1 VVVKK
6 GEVWWASLGEPRGSE
21 PGYKRPVV
29 IVSANEFNKSTIKT
43 IIVAVITSNLRL
55 AEAPGNFSV
64 SKKDSGLPKESVV
77 NVSQLLTLDK
87 SFLVEKS
94 KKLPELKLL
103 RLNEGLKLVLAI
115 P

>member
-1 VVVKK
+1 MKK

-43 IIVAVITSNLRL
+43 VIVAVITSNLRL
-55 AEAPGNFSV
+55 AEAPGNFPI
-64 SKKDSGLPKESVV
+64 SKKDSGLAKESAV

-94 KKLPELKLL
+94 KKLPEKKLL

-115 P
+115 S

>member
-1 VVVKK
+1 MKR

-43 IIVAVITSNLRL
+43 VIVAVITSNLRL
-55 AEAPGNFSV
+55 AEAPGNFSI
-64 SKKDSGLPKESVV
+64 SKKDSGLAKESVV

-94 KKLPELKLL
+94 KKIPELKII
-103 RLNEGLKLVLAI
+103 RLNEGLKLVLSI
-115 P
+115 Q

>member
-1 VVVKK
+1 MKK
-6 GEVWWASLGEPRGSE
+6 GEVWWASLGDPRGSE

-43 IIVAVITSNLRL
+43 VIVAVITSNLRL

-64 SKKDSGLPKESVV
+64 SKKDSGLTKKSVV

-87 SFLVEKS
+87 SFLVEKL
-94 KKLPELKLL
+94 KKIPELKLIH
-103 RLNEGLKLVLAI
+103 LNEGLKLVLSI
-115 P
+115 Q